1 MRKALFT
8 LMAVSTA
15 ATPLAILAAGRIE
28 VHGHRGAR
36 GLRPENTLP
45 AFEYA
50 IAQGVDVLELDM
62 GVTKDGVVVIS
73 HDPILRAPICTGP
86 KEQAVIHDSTLAELR
101 QWDCGATR
109 HPQFERQQPVP
120 GTHIP
125 TLDDVFT
132 LASKGTFRFNIE
144 TKIEL
149 EHPEWGPPPAEFAG
163 RVLEVIRKH
172 HLEKRVI
179 LQSFD
184 FRTLHEM
191 KKLAPEIALSALY
204 SGKPKS
210 FVDIAKE
217 ADARIISPEHRLV
230 TPEQVTAAHKAGLQV
245 VPWTANQPADW
256 DRLIAAGVDAII
268 SDDPAAL
275 IAHLKA
281 KGLR

>member
-1 MRKALFT
+1 MRKAFFL

-15 ATPLAILAAGRIE
+15 AGAATRIE

-36 GLRPENTLP
+36 GLRPENTIP

-62 GVTKDGVVVIS
+62 GITKDGVVVVS
-73 HDPILRAPICTGP
+73 HDSILRAPVCTGP
-86 KEQAVIHDSTLAELR
+86 KEQAVIYESTLAELR

-109 HPQFERQQPVP
+109 NPQFARQQPVP
-120 GTHIP
+120 GTRIP
-125 TLDDVFT
+125 TLDDVFD

-144 TKIEL
+144 TKIEAA
-149 EHPEWGPPPAEFAG
+149 HPEWTPSPEEFVR
-163 RVLEVIRKH
+163 RVLAVIRKH
-172 HLEKRVI
+172 HMEKRVI

-184 FRTLHEM
+184 FRTLHQM
-191 KKLAPEIALSALY
+191 KKQAPEIELSALY

-210 FVDIAKE
+210 FVEIAKE
-217 ADARIISPEHRLV
+217 GGAPIISPEYKLV
-230 TPEQVTAAHKAGLQV
+230 TPEQVQAAHAAGVKV

-256 DRLIAAGVDAII
+256 DKLITAGVDAII